1 MLLYIRDTNWAP
13 KHLTHDLHT
22 WSFVSLL
29 FFCLSAA
36 LTTLTEGFSD
46 GLSWELMT
54 ANEQGG
60 PRPKQSGRKWSEKL
74 QFLSLGAS
82 ITSMNVHH
90 VHSLYR
96 ETTLILPHQAHSSWT
111 HNSPDPS
118 LNPSLTLSCERAEI
132 RGLGPSFKA
141 EKQHCLSGHESSVL
155 VYIRAQPFTLDI

>member
-1 MLLYIRDTNWAP
+1 MLLDIRDTNWAL
-13 KHLTHDLHT
+13 KHLTHDLHM

-36 LTTLTEGFSD
+36 LTTLTKGFSD

-54 ANEQGG
+54 ANEQEGTS
-60 PRPKQSGRKWSEKL
+60 PKQSGRKWSEKL
-74 QFLSLGAS
+74 QFLSVCAS
-82 ITSMNVHH
+82 ITSVSVHP

-96 ETTLILPHQAHSSWT
+96 KTTLILPHQAHSSWT

-118 LNPSLTLSCERAEI
+118 LTLSCERAEI
-132 RGLGPSFKA
+132 RRLGPSFKA

-155 VYIRAQPFTLDI
+155 V